1 MKILK
6 AKYAKTYPFFYD
18 CPINI
23 LLLVEHTYHLAVYS
37 FTICGIRSCV
47 RCVECVMQHRA
58 RRLVNWFIL
67 RLAAPKSPFKALQ
80 GPKNVQ
86 EVKNCLVK

>member
-6 AKYAKTYPFFYD
+6 AKYAKTHQFFYD

-23 LLLVEHTYHLAVYS
+23 LLLVEHAYCLALYN
-37 FTICGIRSCV
+37 FPICGVRSCA
-47 RCVECVMQHRA
+47 RCVESVMQHRA

-80 GPKNVQ
+80 RPKKLQ
-86 EVKNCLVK
+86 EVKKLSR

>member
-6 AKYAKTYPFFYD
+6 AKDVKIYPFVYD

-23 LLLVEHTYHLAVYS
+23 LLLVEHTYHLSLYN
-37 FTICGIRSCV
+37 FPIHGIISCA
-47 RCVECVMQHRA
+47 RCVQCVIEHRA
-58 RRLVNWFIL
+58 RRLVNCFIL

-80 GPKNVQ
+80 RPKKVQ
-86 EVKNCLVK
+86 EVKKLSH